1 MKGENG
7 ADNHQGDLA
16 RPLKIIKGKPNAKI
30 IRVKKILART
40 ELACVWVLRKYHN
53 KTNSFI
59 SGTYTSM
66 CALK

>member
-30 IRVKKILART
+30 LELKKSLQGQS
-40 ELACVWVLRKYHN
+40 LPVCG
-53 KTNSFI
+53 S
-59 SGTYTSM
+59 
-66 CALK
+66 